1 MLVLGYERRDWS
13 SQCLLAGGRAPEPE
27 TDVVGV
33 ADDSFRNGQQIGLK
47 QGQRR
52 DASRDLALICKTA
65 TVRSTTFSIKLERLP
80 VVSAYISWARLAVL
94 TGKRRHAYFYWRTS
108 DSESPFAAPPH
119 HTPLS
124 CAHGSWA
131 CCRVAELRR
140 AVGHRCAKHTD
151 FRMTRL
157 AEPKHATCVS
167 PRPRPRPHRTLVPT
181 RTQARQVH
189 PLHPFSIPSPFVAP
203 CMAL

>member
-52 DASRDLALICKTA
+52 DAGRDLALICKTA

-94 TGKRRHAYFYWRTS
+94 TGKRRQYRLFLLENVRLGIAVRS
-108 DSESPFAAPPH
+108 SSAPH
-119 HTPLS
+119 SSFLRSWLLGLLSRRGVTP
-124 CAHGSWA
+124 G
-131 CCRVAELRR
+131 CR
-140 AVGHRCAKHTD
+140 
-151 FRMTRL
+151 
-157 AEPKHATCVS
+157 S
-167 PRPRPRPHRTLVPT
+167 
-181 RTQARQVH
+181 QVR
-189 PLHPFSIPSPFVAP
+189 
-203 CMAL
+203 